1 MALTMSKRTTGA
13 QDGKA
18 RQRHRSTCSRPQR
31 ALPETRATPLV
42 HTDLQSLISKSKLA
56 PSGRVFLE
64 HNGRSHGLMDVRR
77 CGAHQGSGGELW
89 GSALGGPCLCTGT
102 PVTKPCPTYPPL
114 GSRSERSLPPTLSP
128 PQPYPPHAALSSP
141 RQRWHKRISKCH
153 FQIPLR
159 RARSSK
165 KLQHFFHPP
174 ASPAHSSIPAWET
187 PWTEEPG
194 G

>member
-1 MALTMSKRTTGA
+1 MSKRTTRA
-13 QDGKA
+13 QDRKA

-31 ALPETRATPLV
+31 ALRETQATALIRI
-42 HTDLQSLISKSKLA
+42 DLQSLISKSKLA
-56 PSGRVFLE
+56 PSVLE
-64 HNGRSHGLMDVRR
+64 HNGRSRGLMDVRR

-89 GSALGGPCLCTGT
+89 GVCTGWSMSLHRHPHDQALSNLST
-102 PVTKPCPTYPPL
+102 PRVQVREEPPH
-114 GSRSERSLPPTLSP
+114 PPPSP
-128 PQPYPPHAALSSP
+128 PQPYPPHAALSSS

-165 KLQHFFHPP
+165 KLRHFFHPP